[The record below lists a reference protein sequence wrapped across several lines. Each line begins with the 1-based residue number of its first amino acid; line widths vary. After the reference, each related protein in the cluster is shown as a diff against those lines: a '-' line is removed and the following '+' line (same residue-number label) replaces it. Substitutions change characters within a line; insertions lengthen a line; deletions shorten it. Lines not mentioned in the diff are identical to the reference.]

1 MNRKFINLISKI
13 KEPEIFLGICRIL
26 KVKVMDGEEPKDFS
40 VLLEEVIAAFEA
52 APRKRRREL
61 LAIMREAIE

>member
-40 VLLEEVIAAFEA
+40 VLLEA